1 MRFRARNCI
10 APPSVGG
17 LDGMSNPVIGVSR
30 LLPGFRDGRSC
41 APIRSLSP
49 HQPGA
54 QRAEAQHSRH
64 NPNEMKVSVSEL
76 IVRYMER
83 LGIECIF
90 GMPGAHVL
98 PIYDQL
104 HGSRV
109 RSVLVKHE
117 QGAAFMAGG
126 YARVSHQVAACI
138 ATAGPGAT
146 NLVTGIANAYAERLP
161 VLVITGETSTYIF
174 GKGGLQESSGE
185 GGAIDQGS
193 LFSGITRYH
202 KLIER
207 TDYLGQVLNQATRA
221 LFSRD
226 PGPVL
231 LSIPYNVQK
240 ELVDAQ
246 VLDQVHIP
254 HPGEHRY
261 VAGPVESLAE
271 LIQAAH
277 TPVIVAGY
285 GAIKA
290 GARSVVARLAETL
303 GIPVASSLKAK
314 GVVSE
319 GSRLA
324 LGCLG
329 VTSNGDAYR
338 YIVDHADLVIFLG
351 AGFNERTSYLWD
363 SRLLA
368 GKKVAQVDR
377 DAAQLNKVFKA
388 DLAIHGDIR
397 EVLTELL
404 ALQDTDA
411 ASRSPAEARLAQLAS
426 HRLATSPS
434 PDAEEQAQRA
444 RFHLMQAFFAAL
456 AAGFPQDAMI
466 FDDNIVF
473 AQSYFDVSHANHYFP
488 NSGISSLGHAI
499 PAAIGAQFFARA
511 RGTVSPTFAIL
522 GDGGF
527 QMCCMELMTA
537 VNYAVPLN
545 VVVINNASMGLIRKN
560 QFQLYGERYIDCDF
574 VNPDF
579 RLLAQSFG
587 IRHYRIAEEADLD
600 TLFAEADLVGAIN
613 LIEILLDK
621 NAFPTYLS
629 AR

>member
-1 MRFRARNCI
+1 
-10 APPSVGG
+10 
-17 LDGMSNPVIGVSR
+17 
-30 LLPGFRDGRSC
+30 
-41 APIRSLSP
+41 
-49 HQPGA
+49 
-54 QRAEAQHSRH
+54 
-64 NPNEMKVSVSEL
+64 MKITVSEL
-76 IVRYMER
+76 IVQYLER
-83 LGIECIF
+83 LGVEVIF

-104 HGSRV
+104 RDSKV
-109 RSVLVKHE
+109 KSVLVKHE

-126 YARVSHQVAACI
+126 YSRVSHQISACI

-161 VLVITGETSTYIF
+161 VLIITGETSTYIF

-185 GGAIDQGS
+185 GGAIDQGV
-193 LFSGITRYH
+193 LFSSITRYH

-240 ELVDAQ
+240 EMVDSD
-246 VLDQVHIP
+246 VLDHLHLEQHISTQHPAAPVAVH
-254 HPGEHRY
+254 GGSLTEM
-261 VAGPVESLAE
+261 AG
-271 LIQAAH
+271 LIRAAKY
-277 TPVIVAGY
+277 PVIVAGY
-285 GAIKA
+285 GCIKA
-290 GARSVVARLAETL
+290 GARELVASLSEAL
-303 GIPVASSLKAK
+303 HIPVASSLKAK

-319 GSRLA
+319 GGALS

-329 VTSNGDAYR
+329 VTSNGQAYR
-338 YIVDHADLVIFLG
+338 YIVEHADLVIFLG

-363 SRLLA
+363 KKLLA

-377 DAAQLNKVFKA
+377 DASQLGKVFKA
-388 DLAIHGDIR
+388 DVAIHGDIR
-397 EVLTELL
+397 EVLNALL
-404 ALQDTDA
+404 TTLEADGVKRSKSDRLDDHRESESQPLAEDA
-411 ASRSPAEARLAQLAS
+411 A
-426 HRLATSPS
+426 
-434 PDAEEQAQRA
+434 AQRA
-444 RFHLMQAFFAAL
+444 KFRLMEAFFTGLARRFPHDAL
-456 AAGFPQDAMI
+456 I

-473 AQSYFDVSHANHYFP
+473 AQSFFDVSDANHYFP

-499 PAAIGAQFFARA
+499 PAAIGARFFAKNA
-511 RGTVSPTFAIL
+511 PAFAIL

-527 QMCCMELMTA
+527 QMCCMEIMTA
-537 VNYAVPLN
+537 VNYGIPLN
-545 VVVINNASMGLIRKN
+545 IVVINNATMGLIRKN

-579 RLLAQSFG
+579 ALLAQSFG
-587 IRHYRIAEEADLD
+587 IQHHRIETEADLD
-600 TLFAEADLVGAIN
+600 ALFSDADLTRAIN

-621 NAFPTYLS
+621 NAFPSYLS

>member
-1 MRFRARNCI
+1 
-10 APPSVGG
+10 
-17 LDGMSNPVIGVSR
+17 
-30 LLPGFRDGRSC
+30 
-41 APIRSLSP
+41 
-49 HQPGA
+49 
-54 QRAEAQHSRH
+54 
-64 NPNEMKVSVSEL
+64 MKISVSEL
-76 IVRYMER
+76 IVRYLER
-83 LGIECIF
+83 LGVEHIF

-98 PIYDQL
+98 PIYDHL

-126 YARVSHQVAACI
+126 YARVSHKIAACI

-193 LFSGITRYH
+193 LFSSITRYH

-240 ELVDAQ
+240 EWVDAS
-246 VLDQVHIP
+246 VLEQLHIP
-254 HPGEHRY
+254 HHGEQRSTQS
-261 VAGPVESLAE
+261 GPVEALE
-271 LIQAAH
+271 RLIQAAS

-290 GARSVVARLAETL
+290 GARGDVARLSTAL

-319 GSRLA
+319 GSQLS

-338 YIVDHADLVIFLG
+338 YIVEHADLVIFLG

-363 SRLLA
+363 SKLLA
-368 GKKVAQVDR
+368 GKKIAQVDR

-388 DLAIHGDIR
+388 DVAIHGDIR

-404 ALQDTDA
+404 ALLESDA
-411 ASRSPAEARLAQLAS
+411 ASHGLARVVANSRLEKLAAHRQAAASPPSEDETHRRTQFRLM
-426 HRLATSPS
+426 
-434 PDAEEQAQRA
+434 E
-444 RFHLMQAFFAAL
+444 AFFAGL
-456 AAGFPQDAMI
+456 AARFPEDAMI

-499 PAAIGAQFFARA
+499 PAAIGAKFFTQTQAKD
-511 RGTVSPTFAIL
+511 SPTFAIL

-537 VNYAVPLN
+537 VNYAIPIN

-579 RLLAQSFG
+579 QLLAQSFG
-587 IRHYRIAEEADLD
+587 IRHRKIESEADLD
-600 TLFAEADLVGAIN
+600 DLFAHADLEGSIN
-613 LIEILLDK
+613 LIEIMLDK

>member
-1 MRFRARNCI
+1 M
-10 APPSVGG
+10 
-17 LDGMSNPVIGVSR
+17 PVCRDKVIDMKITVS
-30 LLPGFRDGRSC
+30 
-41 APIRSLSP
+41 A
-49 HQPGA
+49 
-54 QRAEAQHSRH
+54 
-64 NPNEMKVSVSEL
+64 L
-76 IVRYMER
+76 IVRYLER
-83 LGIECIF
+83 LGIEFIF

-104 HGSRV
+104 HGSGV
-109 RSVLVKHE
+109 KSVLVKHE

-126 YARVSHQVAACI
+126 YARVSHRIGACI

-146 NLVTGIANAYAERLP
+146 NLITGIANAYAERLP

-185 GGAIDQGS
+185 GGAIDQGE
-193 LFSGITRYH
+193 LFRGITRYH

-207 TDYLGQVLNQATRA
+207 GDYLGQVLNQATRA
-221 LFSRD
+221 LFARD

-240 ELVDAQ
+240 EMVDADL
-246 VLDQVHIP
+246 LDHLHIP
-254 HPGEHRY
+254 RHGER
-261 VAGPVESLAE
+261 VPCGPVAE
-271 LIQAAH
+271 LARLIETAEA
-277 TPVIVAGY
+277 PVIVAGY
-285 GAIKA
+285 GAIQA
-290 GARSVVARLAETL
+290 GARGVVSRLSEAL

-319 GSRLA
+319 GSHLS

-329 VTSNGDAYR
+329 VTSNGEAYR
-338 YIVDHADLVIFLG
+338 YIVEQADLVIFLG

-363 SRLLA
+363 SKLLA

-388 DLAIHGDIR
+388 DVAIQGDIR
-397 EVLTELL
+397 EVLGELL
-404 ALQDTDA
+404 ARLECDV
-411 ASRSPAEARLAQLAS
+411 ASVTTLARLE
-426 HRLATSPS
+426 RLAGHR
-434 PDAEEQAQRA
+434 QAAPQPPACAQFR
-444 RFHLMQAFFAAL
+444 LMEAFFAGL
-456 AAGFPQDAMI
+456 AARFPEDAMI

-473 AQSYFDVSHANHYFP
+473 AQRYFDVSHANHYFP
-488 NSGISSLGHAI
+488 NTGISSLGHAI
-499 PAAIGAQFFARA
+499 PAAIGARFHTRDLAI
-511 RGTVSPTFAIL
+511 PTFAIL

-527 QMCCMELMTA
+527 QMCCMEIMTA
-537 VNYAVPLN
+537 VNYRIPLN
-545 VVVINNASMGLIRKN
+545 VVVINNASMSLIRKN

-574 VNPDF
+574 INPDF

-587 IRHYRIAEEADLD
+587 IRHRRVECEADLAA
-600 TLFAEADLVGAIN
+600 LFSQDDLLGSIN

-621 NAFPTYLS
+621 DAFPSYLS

>member
-1 MRFRARNCI
+1 MLKSRPSAAPVQSTSRIATCI
-10 APPSVGG
+10 T
-17 LDGMSNPVIGVSR
+17 
-30 LLPGFRDGRSC
+30 
-41 APIRSLSP
+41 
-49 HQPGA
+49 
-54 QRAEAQHSRH
+54 
-64 NPNEMKVSVSEL
+64 MKITVSEL
-76 IVRYMER
+76 IVQYLER
-83 LGIECIF
+83 LGVEVIF

-104 HGSRV
+104 RDSKV
-109 RSVLVKHE
+109 KSVLVKHE

-126 YARVSHQVAACI
+126 YSRVSHQISACI

-146 NLVTGIANAYAERLP
+146 NLVTGISNAYAERLP
-161 VLVITGETSTYIF
+161 VLIITGETSTYIF

-185 GGAIDQGS
+185 GGAIDQGA
-193 LFSGITRYH
+193 LFASITRYH

-240 ELVDAQ
+240 EMVDADL
-246 VLDQVHIP
+246 LDHLHLEQHISTPQLAAPVAVH
-254 HPGEHRY
+254 G
-261 VAGPVESLAE
+261 GSLAQLAG
-271 LIQAAH
+271 LIQAAKY
-277 TPVIVAGY
+277 PVIVAGY
-285 GAIKA
+285 GCIKA
-290 GARSVVARLAETL
+290 GARELVASLSDAL
-303 GIPVASSLKAK
+303 HIPVASSLKAK

-319 GSRLA
+319 GSTLS

-329 VTSNGDAYR
+329 VTSNGQAYR
-338 YIVDHADLVIFLG
+338 YIVEHADLVIFLG

-363 SRLLA
+363 KKLLA

-377 DAAQLNKVFKA
+377 DAGQLGKVFKA
-388 DLAIHGDIR
+388 DVAIHGDIR
-397 EVLTELL
+397 EVLTALL
-404 ALQDTDA
+404 TTLEAEGLQRNTLEKLEGHRENESQPLTEA
-411 ASRSPAEARLAQLAS
+411 AA
-426 HRLATSPS
+426 
-434 PDAEEQAQRA
+434 AQRA
-444 RFHLMQAFFAAL
+444 KFRLMEAFFTGLARRFPHDAL
-456 AAGFPQDAMI
+456 I

-473 AQSYFDVSHANHYFP
+473 AQSFFDVSDANHYFP

-499 PAAIGAQFFARA
+499 PAAIGARFFADDA
-511 RGTVSPTFAIL
+511 PTFAIL

-527 QMCCMELMTA
+527 QMCCMEIMTA
-537 VNYAVPLN
+537 VNYAIPLN
-545 VVVINNASMGLIRKN
+545 IVVINNATMGLIRKN

-579 RLLAQSFG
+579 ALLAQSFG
-587 IRHYRIAEEADLD
+587 IQHQRIETEADLD
-600 TLFAEADLVGAIN
+600 TLFANADLTGAIN

-621 NAFPTYLS
+621 NAFPSYLS